1 MLTVVWNSMVN
12 FLRSIRDCVHSD
24 SCFTP
29 WLLGSQTCE
38 ATFRAARCMSS
49 VFSTIINFRM
59 SGLLRRLDFL
69 HIQLAL
75 QAEMKEEIVFLR
87 VLKHE

>member
-1 MLTVVWNSMVN
+1 MVN